1 LLAAGLSLIFGIMN
15 FRLFSSKGAKF
26 MSTRQYALPVEQT
39 QWPVNSETVTIF
51 NWEYDEGRDKLLNLY
66 EKGKERQWN
75 TNTRLDWSREINLDN
90 PFGYPDEF
98 YVLNA
103 TPYWDK
109 MDEKARGQMRLH
121 FAAWNFSQ
129 FLHGEQGALICSAK
143 IVQAVPDIDAK
154 FYAATQVMD
163 EARHVETYSRYLQ
176 EKLGM
181 AYPINIHL
189 KNLLDNVISDSR
201 WDFTYLGM
209 QVLIEGLALAAFNG
223 IRDLA
228 KEPLAQALNA
238 YVMQDEARH
247 VAFGRLALR
256 DYYPHLS
263 DAERAEREEF
273 VVEACYL
280 MRDRFLAEEV
290 YENLGFNS
298 AEFLTLLREGLKEFQ
313 ARLFSRIVPTV
324 KDIGLWGPKV
334 RKAFTDMGVLSFS
347 ELNPDELIQSD
358 ENVAAQFDA
367 QRQAM
372 TEEVIALGAGAD
384 N

>member
-1 LLAAGLSLIFGIMN
+1 
-15 FRLFSSKGAKF
+15 